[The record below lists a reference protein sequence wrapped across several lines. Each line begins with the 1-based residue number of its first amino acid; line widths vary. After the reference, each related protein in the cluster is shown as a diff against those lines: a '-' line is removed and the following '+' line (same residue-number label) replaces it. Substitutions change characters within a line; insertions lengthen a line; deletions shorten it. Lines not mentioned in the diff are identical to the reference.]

1 MARTPVI
8 LAALAAAALVT
19 AAVATT
25 PAAAQEG
32 AVPAEPGAT
41 QTEAPAEGGATAD
54 VPVFEPQEEGT
65 VNGFGCIAGPA
76 VDHDPYDENGVS
88 LIPSAPV
95 PDDPDG
101 TVRQ

>member
-8 LAALAAAALVT
+8 VAALAVAALTAAAV
-19 AAVATT
+19 AATT

-32 AVPAEPGAT
+32 AVPAQVGAP
-41 QTEAPAEGGATAD
+41 TEADSAAAAP
-54 VPVFEPQEEGT
+54 EPQREGA
-65 VNGFGCIAGPA
+65 VNGFGCIAGPT
-76 VDHDPYDENGVS
+76 VDHDPYDGNGAS

-101 TVRQ
+101 CVG

>member
-8 LAALAAAALVT
+8 VAALAATALT

-25 PAAAQEG
+25 PAAAQED
-32 AVPAEPGAT
+32 AVPAALAQVG
-41 QTEAPAEGGATAD
+41 APAEAD
-54 VPVFEPQEEGT
+54 SAAAAPEPQREGT
-65 VNGFGCIAGPA
+65 VNGFGCIAGPT
-76 VDHDPYDENGVS
+76 VDHDPYDENGAS

-101 TVRQ
+101 CVD

>member
-8 LAALAAAALVT
+8 VAALAAAAL
-19 AAVATT
+19 AAAAVVATT

-32 AVPAEPGAT
+32 AVPAVPAQVGV
-41 QTEAPAEGGATAD
+41 PAEADSAAGAPD
-54 VPVFEPQEEGT
+54 PQREGT
-65 VNGFGCIAGPA
+65 VNGFGCIAGPT
-76 VDHDPYDENGVS
+76 VDHDPYDENGAS

-101 TVRQ
+101 TVG